1 MIPIQRGLADITV
14 AVADDDD
21 DDIAAADIDDDNDDI
36 AAVHVGKYV
45 LEHYYF
51 HYCKELIAAVQTH

>member
-1 MIPIQRGLADITV
+1 MADITV
-14 AVADDDD
+14 AAAD
-21 DDIAAADIDDDNDDI
+21 DDIAAAAAAADAADNDADNDDI

-51 HYCKELIAAVQTH
+51 HYCKELIAAAQTH